1 MYKSKGAIEVICGN
15 MYSDKSSTLIRRLK
29 RFAYAKKTV
38 KVFKPKLD
46 NRYSED
52 KIVTHEGIEFD
63 AITVKEPKEIMNIIL
78 SNMEKF
84 PDVVAID
91 EIQFFN
97 EEIIDIVEKLANMGM
112 YVIVAGLDQDFRGQ
126 PFRVVA
132 DLLARAEHITKL
144 SSVCVVCGRP
154 ATKSQR
160 LVNGKPASL
169 DEPTIVVG
177 GVESYE
183 PRCREH
189 FEVEGELL

>member
-1 MYKSKGAIEVICGN
+1 MYKTKKGAIEVICGN

-29 RFAYAKKTV
+29 RFAYAQKTI

-46 NRYSED
+46 DRYSED

-63 AITVKEPKEIMNIIL
+63 AITVEKPQEIRNKIL
-78 SNMEKF
+78 ANMQKF

-91 EIQFFN
+91 EVQFFDY
-97 EEIIDIVEKLANMGM
+97 EIIEVIEELANAGI
-112 YVIVAGLDQDFRGQ
+112 YVIVAGLDQDFRGE

-132 DLLARAEHITKL
+132 DLLARAEFITKL
-144 SSVCVVCGRP
+144 SSICVVCGEA

-160 LVNGKPASL
+160 LIDGKAANLS
-169 DEPTIVVG
+169 EPTILIG
-177 GVESYE
+177 GNETYE

-189 FEVEGELL
+189 FETGKD